1 MKPNE
6 ALEILST
13 LAKASDMP
21 KGMNVNDGIQYI
33 SQIGQAERCLGQLID
48 ESEKAK
54 EEAREE
60 GKSKEELEKAIA
72 ENEEA

>member
-1 MKPNE
+1 
-6 ALEILST
+6 
-13 LAKASDMP
+13 
-21 KGMNVNDGIQYI
+21 
-33 SQIGQAERCLGQLID
+33 LID